1 MIVSSYNIGKGLWSK
16 IGAIKNYIEANKI
29 DVLFLSEA
37 EVEDSGPQIKGYRF
51 ITEMDEKKVKRLALY
66 MRNEICCT
74 QVKIEASGLAPHIVL
89 NLATITIVGIY
100 NEFTADAYTMD
111 SRKQSKKAMSLKFR
125 ETVRLIESTPT
136 TSKKVLLIGDINL
149 NWISNE
155 EGIRSWAEEK
165 GYD

>member
-16 IGAIKNYIEANKI
+16 IGAITNYIEANKI

-89 NLATITIVGIY
+89 N
-100 NEFTADAYTMD
+100 
-111 SRKQSKKAMSLKFR
+111 
-125 ETVRLIESTPT
+125 
-136 TSKKVLLIGDINL
+136 
-149 NWISNE
+149 
-155 EGIRSWAEEK
+155 
-165 GYD
+165 